1 MLSNMRPEA
10 LEKLLASPT
19 LHHVALNEQVRRDAA
34 QAQAQAHPPQD
45 APKAQEEQVQ

>member
-10 LEKLLASPT
+10 LKKLLASPT
-19 LHHVALNEQVRRDAA
+19 LHRVALNEQVRRDAA
-34 QAQAQAHPPQD
+34 QVQAHPPQD